1 MKISGELMRKKSL
14 QLTLD
19 KYYTKISEA
28 SIATKAATIAL
39 CADIERYFRIAFNIY
54 LDKEIE
60 EQDFRKITTIFPK
73 LSGLNIKQ
81 FNELILIFINIR
93 RVNAHLFLSKAIYL
107 NQDIKKF
114 IKENCN
120 ILYPIENNNKIT
132 LYGSIVILSLL
143 SQKYMIYP
151 FCTSFFKLQYF
162 LEVGDSGKEMAN
174 FQMLM
179 QNNLNN
185 NCGISKQLPIEA
197 SQFSKV
203 DLLYIND
210 TLKRTLTLIFF
221 DLEMVFARYTHSVS
235 RTVSL
240 YTMLKT
246 SGIFSQELI
255 DKIIKIRNCWLHGCY
270 ISEKI
275 KFNEEILEFSLEF
288 VIEVLIELLEIIKK
302 YPNDFTKVI
311 NQIASLGKSFLDFY
325 VLRIIELSFKII
337 DKRLLIQEKLDDRLD
352 MLSKA
357 FDRFVVIGPDLFEL
371 ISKLI
376 SKDNIK
382 WRLNGNKFTDKRKR
396 EFICSNLKIA
406 KIYCPNG
413 FIIGDYKT
421 DRQNIVLALVQL
433 RDENK
438 NLINGYDIN
447 NINYFGE
454 KEYSNFIS
462 IINIEM

>member
-1 MKISGELMRKKSL
+1 MDI
-14 QLTLD
+14 
-19 KYYTKISEA
+19 YTA
-28 SIATKAATIAL
+28 
-39 CADIERYFRIAFNIY
+39 
-54 LDKEIE
+54 
-60 EQDFRKITTIFPK
+60 
-73 LSGLNIKQ
+73 KQ
-81 FNELILIFINIR
+81 FLG
-93 RVNAHLFLSKAIYL
+93 
-107 NQDIKKF
+107 
-114 IKENCN
+114 C
-120 ILYPIENNNKIT
+120 
-132 LYGSIVILSLL
+132 
-143 SQKYMIYP
+143 
-151 FCTSFFKLQYF
+151 
-162 LEVGDSGKEMAN
+162 
-174 FQMLM
+174 
-179 QNNLNN
+179 
-185 NCGISKQLPIEA
+185 
-197 SQFSKV
+197 
-203 DLLYIND
+203 
-210 TLKRTLTLIFF
+210 
-221 DLEMVFARYTHSVS
+221 
-235 RTVSL
+235 
-240 YTMLKT
+240 
-246 SGIFSQELI
+246 SQELI